1 MGKIKLEKYLS
12 NKRLQIFAKYQLQR
26 DNFLKAKILNGERI
40 SAHIPGNA
48 AQLRGV
54 IYDVPLTMKMDE
66 IIQEV
71 KGGKVVKTT
80 RVQTQINGVRTVQE
94 RL

>member
-48 AQLRGV
+48 AKLRGV